1 MPEERPT
8 RRQVT
13 VAGVMAFLALATL
26 GAGHDAIAAADST
39 AARNSSGRD
48 STLRWQFDTGG

>member
-1 MPEERPT
+1 
-8 RRQVT
+8 
-13 VAGVMAFLALATL
+13 MAFLALATL